1 MKMRNIAVL
10 LIALGL
16 FNLSMLPAFSLQE
29 NTKKQTAKQQKE
41 QMKLF
46 QHQLKKRKYD
56 DSYKYDYVNLEFW
69 KSFNDEN
76 LDNYINLAIKNNY
89 DLKIATLNVDEF
101 YQNMKLQFA
110 NELPQG
116 GLAFAPNYGKIL
128 KQNTGWNMALPVL
141 INYEADIFLKNR
153 DKTKSTKK
161 LYEASQYD
169 ERAAYISI
177 ASSVGTVYLNLA
189 TLNDVIEYQEN
200 IVKLRKQIYE
210 IMQESNK
217 QGLISTSDVVK
228 ADKAYINGTT
238 QLIDYKKNKIK
249 LLNQLA
255 VLIGE
260 SPDNIDKLKISKL
273 SDIKFSKTVPEEIST
288 EVITNRPDYLKS
300 VKMLEKSGIDVRI
313 AKKEF
318 LPTFNISGLALFLTQ
333 NGGSGLFSSGNGIYN
348 IAAAAMLPVLTGGSR
363 IAGLRLRKI
372 QYDKMLENYHKTNLT
387 AIHEINDAMISVKRD
402 SEKLSRH
409 KKQLQLENQDFG
421 FTKQRYE
428 QGIISKL
435 DLIQR
440 QENLLNV
447 NQLVTNTQG
456 ICYIDY
462 IDLYK
467 ATGSML

>member
-1 MKMRNIAVL
+1 MKMKNTAVFL
-10 LIALGL
+10 LTLGL
-16 FNLSMLPAFSLQE
+16 LNLCMLPAFSIQDSYQ
-29 NTKKQTAKQQKE
+29 KQTAKQQKE
-41 QMKLF
+41 QAKMF
-46 QHQLKKRKYD
+46 QHKFKHSKYD
-56 DSYKYDYVNLEFW
+56 DSYKYNYVNLDFW
-69 KSFNDEN
+69 KAFNDEN
-76 LDNYINLAIKNNY
+76 LDNYITLAIKNNY

-116 GLAFAPNYGKIL
+116 GIGFAPSYGKIL
-128 KQNTGWNMALPVL
+128 KQKSDWNMALPMV

-153 DKTKSTKK
+153 DKTRSTKK

-200 IVKLRKQIYE
+200 IVKLRKEIYE

-217 QGLISTSDVVK
+217 QGLVSTSDVVK
-228 ADKAYINGTT
+228 ADKAYLNGTT
-238 QLIDYKKNKIK
+238 QLIDYKKSKIK

-255 VLIGE
+255 VLIGD
-260 SPDNIDKLKISKL
+260 SPENIENLKISKL
-273 SDIKFSKTVPEEIST
+273 SDIKYSKIIPDEIST
-288 EVITNRPDYLKS
+288 DVITNRPDYLKS

-318 LPTFNISGLALFLTQ
+318 LPTFNISGLALFLTE
-333 NGGSGLFSSGNGIYN
+333 NGGSGMFKSGNGIYN
-348 IAAAAMLPVLTGGSR
+348 IAAATMLPVLTGGSR
-363 IAGLRLRKI
+363 LAGLRLRKV

-387 AIHEINDAMISVKRD
+387 AIQEINDAMISVRRD
-402 SEKLSRH
+402 SERLIKH
-409 KKQLQLENQDFG
+409 QKQLKLENQDFSY
-421 FTKQRYE
+421 TKQRYE

-435 DLIQR
+435 DLIQM
-440 QENLLNV
+440 QENLLSV
-447 NQLVTNTQG
+447 NQLVSNSQG
-456 ICYIDY
+456 LCYIDY

-467 ATGSML
+467 ATGSNL